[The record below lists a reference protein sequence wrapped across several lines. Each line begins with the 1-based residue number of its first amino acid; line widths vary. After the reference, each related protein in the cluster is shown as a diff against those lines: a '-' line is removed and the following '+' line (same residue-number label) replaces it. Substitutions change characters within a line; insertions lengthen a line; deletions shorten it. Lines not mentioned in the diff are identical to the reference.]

1 MRVGCWQSSW
11 AAQGPVEVLE
21 VRGRTSPRNARPSG
35 HARGSRDAQ
44 ARATPGPVDNMLKVR
59 GTHKPSQ
66 RPAQWPPEPLAG
78 RKASIATDTDRAAA
92 TVGRC
97 VR

>member
-11 AAQGPVEVLE
+11 AAQGPVDMPRFAE
-21 VRGRTSPRNARPSG
+21 RTSPRNARPSG

-44 ARATPGPVDNMLKVR
+44 ARARLGPAAMPEVR
-59 GTHKPSQ
+59 GTHQPSQ
-66 RPAQWPPEPLAG
+66 GSAQWTPEPLAG